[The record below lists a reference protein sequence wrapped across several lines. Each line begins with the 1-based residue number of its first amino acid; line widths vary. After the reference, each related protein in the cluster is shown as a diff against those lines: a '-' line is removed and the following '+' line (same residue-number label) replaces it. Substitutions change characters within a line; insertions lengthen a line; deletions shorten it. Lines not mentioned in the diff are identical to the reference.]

1 MSESIRVTDLSES
14 SNNGLTPTQQQVLN
28 TTNPPQAFKLPSGR
42 TITFKKPSGIASL
55 QTAKLLGVQSA
66 NQMLTLYYRA
76 GLSIASLN
84 GKPVSPPK
92 SELEMAP
99 CSISTATQSKPA
111 FPIISATSGLLSCI
125 QLPIDTFFSF
135 SLKAASE
142 LLSASISPS
151 TYFP

>member
-92 SELEMAP
+92 SELEMDGLFQRLADDFDETIILYMRWMGYDIP
-99 CSISTATQSKPA
+99 GETTQETDGEPDAK
-111 FPIISATSGLLSCI
+111 
-125 QLPIDTFFSF
+125 
-135 SLKAASE
+135 K
-142 LLSASISPS
+142 
-151 TYFP
+151 